1 MLVDLGC
8 GIGTFIRTFGGRF
21 DQIVGLEYAPRI
33 MARAKRRC
41 AAMKGVEWLT
51 MDLARGAET
60 IGCRADLTVCLNV
73 ITSASAAVR
82 NAQWAAVASVT
93 RPSGFALVVVPS
105 LESDAMLM
113 EAHRAEK
120 SGKAAA
126 TAEGLADRDGSR
138 QKHYRR
144 DELIEIFDGLGL
156 EVKRLGPV
164 FSPWSGEG
172 LDKPRAGRCEGSVG
186 LDLPGAEAGEATREG
201 VAPRR
206 RRPDAAKRNPR
217 ACRSR
222 YSLSMMTR
230 TGLSCAVAALT
241 IAHTQTMK
249 QIGPPMMTPMPV
261 NMKRTPIP

>member
-1 MLVDLGC
+1 MDRAEWNELADDFEESVCDIVASETNAQTRRFVNAARPLRKKPVLVDLGC

-21 DQIVGLEYAPRI
+21 DRIVGVEYAQRI
-33 MARAKRRC
+33 MARAKEQC
-41 AAMKGVEWLT
+41 ADVKGVEWLT
-51 MDLARGAET
+51 MDAARAAKT

-113 EAHRAEK
+113 AAHRAER

-126 TAEGLADRDGSR
+126 TADGLADRDGSR

-144 DELIEIFDGLGL
+144 DELIGIFEGLGL
-156 EVKRLGPV
+156 EVKRIGKA

-172 LDKPRAGRCEGSVG
+172 LDKPRGDDAKGPWDWICLAQKPGRG
-186 LDLPGAEAGEATREG
+186 R
-201 VAPRR
+201 
-206 RRPDAAKRNPR
+206 AK
-217 ACRSR
+217 
-222 YSLSMMTR
+222 
-230 TGLSCAVAALT
+230 
-241 IAHTQTMK
+241 
-249 QIGPPMMTPMPV
+249 
-261 NMKRTPIP
+261 